1 MSSHNCLVLFN
12 LTGPPERVANCVLV
26 NLTVGTLEV
35 GCTPGS
41 DGGLP
46 QHFVA
51 RVYAA
56 PTQALLATLE
66 EPAPRFHVSGL
77 TPGQDY
83 LITVTAVNAKG
94 ASDPEEIDAV
104 RLKVSKLTPPL

>member
-1 MSSHNCLVLFN
+1 M
-12 LTGPPERVANCVLV
+12 

-35 GCTPGS
+35 GCTPGN
-41 DGGLP
+41 DGGMP
-46 QHFVA
+46 QRFVA

-66 EPAPRFHVSGL
+66 ESSPRFHVSGL

-83 LITVTAVNAKG
+83 LITVTAMNAKG
-94 ASDPEEIDAV
+94 ESEPEEIDAV
-104 RLKVSKLTPPL
+104 RLKVSEPPQPL